1 MLFSKNFE
9 KRSDIFDQCVA
20 CWRWYVEVV
29 AQHKQWCD
37 PRLFFSLSRLGSQ
50 RREIVSLQWLVSCS
64 CRQTRSYIVCLLA
77 ENLLWDIST
86 WRAVGAGDVGVAMTP
101 PDFGRS
107 ANPISTRGQLKP
119 TTLLVAPPGFSDLPT
134 ALSYLS
140 DIRLDTLSFFK
151 ALTRCV
157 IHWFAQSGIP
167 KKYCSLTRSL
177 FH

>member
-1 MLFSKNFE
+1 MSDLRQCSILPNKRTGCFFRKLKKISHNFFSNLLRLLFLTYIQNSAYSECFQNVETSYKQ
-9 KRSDIFDQCVA
+9 KRPFLNDLEPLFDQCVA

-64 CRQTRSYIVCLLA
+64 CRRTWSYIVCLLA

-86 WRAVGAGDVGVAMTP
+86 WRAFGAGDVGVAMTP

-107 ANPISTRGQLKP
+107 AT
-119 TTLLVAPPGFSDLPT
+119 
-134 ALSYLS
+134 
-140 DIRLDTLSFFK
+140 
-151 ALTRCV
+151 
-157 IHWFAQSGIP
+157 
-167 KKYCSLTRSL
+167 
-177 FH
+177 